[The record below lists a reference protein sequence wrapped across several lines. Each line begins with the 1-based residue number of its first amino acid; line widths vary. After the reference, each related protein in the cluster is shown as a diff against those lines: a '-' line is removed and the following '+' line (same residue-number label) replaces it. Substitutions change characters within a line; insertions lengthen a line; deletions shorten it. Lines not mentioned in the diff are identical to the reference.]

1 MVFTDDQL
9 PKTWEEFKLMA
20 DFIKST
26 PVDNLR
32 FPDDQDFYRNY
43 LNLVDK
49 DTRLKILF
57 NTFDGKS
64 RIILRPSFPYT
75 NLIKFLPFVTHYCLW
90 SRDGEISP
98 SEVEQEIKSRFPQKD
113 YFWFEND
120 PIVKSIPE
128 VWHCHIFVKEK

>member
-9 PKTWEEFKLMA
+9 PKNWEEFKLMA

-32 FPDDQDFYRNY
+32 FPDDQAFYNNY
-43 LNLVDK
+43 LDLVDK

-64 RIILRPSFPYT
+64 RIILRTSFPYS
-75 NLIKFLPFVTHYCLW
+75 NLIKFLPFVSHYCLW
-90 SRDGEISP
+90 SRDGEIKP
-98 SEVEQEIKSRFPQKD
+98 SEVDQEIKSKFPQKD